1 MGIFQP
7 FRAIG
12 YITSS
17 VPFSVQRLGTETFV
31 TVSVGKAFQVYN
43 CEKLTLVVVGPELP
57 KKIRA
62 LASYREY
69 TFAAY
74 GNEIGVFR
82 RAHQVATWSR
92 HRAKVNLLL
101 LFGEHI
107 LSVDVEGNLF
117 IWAFK
122 GINQNSAPVG
132 HITLDE
138 KFTPSCI
145 VHPDTYLNKV
155 ILGSQEGYL
164 QLWNISTKKKL
175 YEFKGWNSAITSCVS
190 SPALDVVAVGCADGK
205 IHVHNIR
212 YDEELVTFTHSTR
225 GAVTALSFST
235 DGQPLL
241 ASGGSSGVISIWNL
255 EKRRLQSVIREA
267 HDSSIISLHFFASEP
282 VLMSSSA
289 DNSIKIC
296 GSMGVRTW
304 LGRTIKVLKCLSK
317 TMLKIAMI
325 VIFHK
330 KWKFNTSDGDPDLLA
345 FRSGHSAPPLCIRFY
360 DEGRLIL
367 SAGQDRAF
375 RLFSV
380 VQDQQSRELS
390 QRHVSK
396 RAKKLRVKEEEIKLK
411 PVISFDCVFFLS
423 KTTLAEIR
431 ERDWCNVVTC
441 HMDTAQAYV
450 WRLKNYVLGE
460 HILNPSPENP
470 TPVKACAITACGNFA
485 VLGTAGGW
493 IERFNLQSGI
503 SRGSYLDM
511 SERSSCAHH
520 GEVVGVACDS
530 TNTLMI
536 STGYHGDIK
545 VWDFKGRE
553 LKSRWE
559 IGSSVVKIVYY
570 RPNGLLATVTDD
582 FVVRLFDVIA
592 LRMVRKFEGHTDRI
606 TDLCFSQ
613 DGKWLLSSSMD
624 GSLRIWDVILAR
636 QIDAIHVEVS
646 ITGLSLSPNMEVLAT
661 THVDQNGIY
670 LWVNQSMFSR
680 ASNIDS
686 YANGK
691 EVASVKLPP
700 VSWMKSSQ
708 VQDSDEPVMDHLE
721 SKDTSAFTFQDQQIP
736 DLVTLSLL
744 PKSQWQSLINLDIIK
759 VRNKPIEPPK
769 KPEKVPFFLPSVPSL
784 SGEILFK
791 PSTTANAEN
800 AKTDDVENNASKF
813 DMPPSQFLQLL
824 QSSAE
829 RKNFSAFT
837 DYIKGLS
844 PSTLD
849 IELRML
855 QIVDDDDQQE
865 LDKRPELLAIE
876 LLLEYFIQEIS
887 CRNNFEFIQA
897 VIRLFLKVHGE
908 TIRRQ
913 SRLQEKARQ
922 LLDIQATV
930 WQRVDKL
937 FQSARCM
944 AVGIAPIASAIG
956 PGIDWMEL
964 GLQKIKV

>member
-1 MGIFQP
+1 MGIFEP

-12 YITSS
+12 YITSN

-31 TVSVGKAFQVYN
+31 TVSVGKAWQIYN
-43 CEKLTLVVVGPELP
+43 CAKINLVLVGHQLP

-74 GNEIGVFR
+74 GNDIAVFK

-92 HRAKVNLLL
+92 HNTKVNLLL

-107 LSVDVEGNLF
+107 LSVDADGNMF

-122 GINQNSAPVG
+122 GISENLAPVG
-132 HITLDE
+132 HILLE
-138 KFTPSCI
+138 NNFSPSCI
-145 VHPDTYLNKV
+145 MHPDTYLNKV
-155 ILGSQEGYL
+155 IIGSQDGSM

-175 YEFKGWNSAITSCVS
+175 YDFKGWKSSICCCVS

-212 YDEELVTFTHSTR
+212 YDEEVVTFTHSTR

-235 DGQPLL
+235 DGRPLL

-255 EKRRLQSVIREA
+255 EKRRLQSVIKEA
-267 HDSSIISLHFFASEP
+267 HDSSIISLHFFANEP
-282 VLMSSSA
+282 VLMSSSC
-289 DNSIKIC
+289 DNSIK
-296 GSMGVRTW
+296 MW
-304 LGRTIKVLKCLSK
+304 
-317 TMLKIAMI
+317 
-325 VIFHK
+325 IFD
-330 KWKFNTSDGDPDLLA
+330 TSDGDPRLLR

-360 DEGRLIL
+360 ANGRHIL
-367 SAGQDRAF
+367 SAGHDRAF

-380 VQDQQSRELS
+380 IQDQQSRELS

-411 PVISFDCVFFLS
+411 PVIAFDC
-423 KTTLAEIR
+423 AEIR

-450 WRLKNYVLGE
+450 WRLQNFVLGE
-460 HILNPSPENP
+460 HILKPCPDNPM
-470 TPVKACAITACGNFA
+470 PVKACSISVCGNFA

-511 SERSSCAHH
+511 SESRTCAHD

-530 TNTLMI
+530 TNSLMI
-536 STGYHGDIK
+536 SVGYHGDIK
-545 VWDFKGRE
+545 AWDFKGRE

-559 IGSSVVKIVYY
+559 IGCCVVKIVYH

-582 FVVRLFDVIA
+582 LVIRLFDIVA
-592 LRMVRKFEGHTDRI
+592 LRMVRKFEGHSDRI
-606 TDLCFSQ
+606 TDLCFSE
-613 DGKWLLSSSMD
+613 DGKWLLSASMD
-624 GSLRIWDVILAR
+624 GSLRVWDIILAR
-636 QIDAIHVEVS
+636 QIDAMHVDVS
-646 ITGLSLSPNMEVLAT
+646 VTALSLSPNMDILAT
-661 THVDQNGIY
+661 SHVDQNGVY
-670 LWVNQSMFSR
+670 LWVNQAIFSS
-680 ASNIDS
+680 ASNVDS
-686 YANGK
+686 YASGK
-691 EVASVKLPP
+691 EVVSVKLP
-700 VSWMKSSQ
+700 SISSIDGA
-708 VQDSDEPVMDHLE
+708 QDENSNTPAINSQPKGTCDVPQ
-721 SKDTSAFTFQDQQIP
+721 FDQQIP

-744 PKSQWQSLINLDIIK
+744 PKSQWQSLVNLDIIK

-769 KPEKVPFFLPSVPSL
+769 KPEKTPFFLPSVPSL

-791 PSTTANAEN
+791 PSESAKDQEGANAG
-800 AKTDDVENNASKF
+800 KLVSSIRKSDI
-813 DMPPSQFLQLL
+813 PPSQFLQLL
-824 QSSAE
+824 LESAE
-829 RKNFSAFT
+829 TKDFSAFT
-837 DYIKGLS
+837 DYIKALS

-849 IELRML
+849 VELRML
-855 QIVDDDDQQE
+855 QIIDDDDDDRQDE
-865 LDKRPELLAIE
+865 LENRPELHSIE
-876 LLLEYFIQEIS
+876 LLLDYFVLEIS
-887 CRNNFEFIQA
+887 CRSNFEFIQA
-897 VIRLFLKVHGE
+897 VVRLFLKIHGE

-913 SRLQEKARQ
+913 SKLQDKARK
-922 LLDIQATV
+922 LLDVQCLV

-944 AVGIAPIASAIG
+944 LTFLSNS
-956 PGIDWMEL
+956 
-964 GLQKIKV
+964 QF